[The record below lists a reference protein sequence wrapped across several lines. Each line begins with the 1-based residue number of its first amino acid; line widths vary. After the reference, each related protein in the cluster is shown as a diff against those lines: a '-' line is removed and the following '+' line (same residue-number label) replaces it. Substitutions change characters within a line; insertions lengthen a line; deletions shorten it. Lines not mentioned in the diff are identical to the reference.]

1 MRFYNALSIVQAN
14 TVSLYLVG
22 RIVWLKNIFQL
33 LLIHT
38 YTIVRNMKYIFTLQI
53 LFIAVTSYSQTVTGK
68 VTNTEKQPI
77 EFASVALYLLPDSTI
92 VTGSVTMS
100 ISLDRMNEIHTQKNE
115 EDENRTVED
124 LPENRSVKIENLC
137 FK

>member
-1 MRFYNALSIVQAN
+1 
-14 TVSLYLVG
+14 
-22 RIVWLKNIFQL
+22 
-33 LLIHT
+33 
-38 YTIVRNMKYIFTLQI
+38 MKYIFTLQI